1 MKQFKD
7 LPKLNK
13 GDKVAILSPSL
24 AAPGLWPHVYERAIR
39 NLKKEFDLVPVEY
52 PATKK
57 LGASKGERSKDLI
70 DAFKDK
76 EIKAVIASLG
86 GNDQVTYIKNLPQDV
101 FIDNPKPFFGNSD
114 NTHFCNHLWLSGI
127 PSYYGGTLMDLYA
140 KEEVMNPYTVK
151 YLKYAFFEK
160 GEFEIE
166 PSLEFNDREYEVDWN
181 NPETMDNKRTYD
193 KGEGWFWDGNIN
205 TRGISWGGCLESIDE
220 LLRHGIQIP
229 SLEDFKDIVL
239 FLETSEEK
247 PTSEYVER
255 VFRALGER
263 GILSNIKALIV
274 GRPAASSRQRPNT
287 LEERMEY
294 KRKQRETILNIVR
307 VYNKDVPII
316 QNFDIGHTVPQV
328 CLPMGK
334 MIRIDSDN
342 RKIFAEF

>member
-1 MKQFKD
+1 MRNFKD

-13 GDKVAILSPSL
+13 EDKVAILSPSL
-24 AAPGLWPHVYERAIR
+24 AAPGLWPHIYERAIS
-39 NLKKEFDLVPVEY
+39 NLKKEFDLVSVEY

-57 LGASKGERSKDLI
+57 LGASKEERSKDLI

-101 FIDNPKPFFGNSD
+101 FIDNPKPFFGYSD
-114 NTHFCNHLWLSGI
+114 NTHFCNHLWVSGI
-127 PSYYGGTLMDLYA
+127 PSYYGCTLMDQYA

-181 NPETMDNKRTYD
+181 KPETINNKRTYD
-193 KGEGWFWDGNIN
+193 KGEGWYWDGNLS
-205 TRGISWGGCLESIDE
+205 TSGISWGGCLESIDE
-220 LLRHGIQIP
+220 ILRHGIQIP

-247 PTSEYVER
+247 PSNEYVRR

-274 GRPAASSRQRPNT
+274 GRPASSFREKENT

-294 KRKQRETILNIVR
+294 KRKQRETILNIVK
-307 VYNKDVPII
+307 VYNKDIPII

-328 CLPMGK
+328 CLQMGK
-334 MIRIDSDN
+334 MIRIDSGN
-342 RKIFAEF
+342 KKIFTEF

>member
-1 MKQFKD
+1 MKHFKD
-7 LPKLNK
+7 LTKLNI
-13 GDKVAILSPSL
+13 GDTVAILSPSL
-24 AAPGLWPHVYERAIR
+24 AAPGIWPHIYERAIK

-57 LGASKGERSKDLI
+57 LGASKEERSKDLI

-76 EIKAVIASLG
+76 EINAVIASLG
-86 GNDQVTYIKNLPQDV
+86 GDDQVTYIKNLPQDV
-101 FIDNPKPFFGNSD
+101 FNNNPKPFFGYSD

-127 PSYYGGTLMDLYA
+127 PSYYGCTLMDQYA
-140 KEEVMNPYTVK
+140 KEEVMNLYTVK

-181 NPETMDNKRTYD
+181 KPETINDKRTYD
-193 KGEGWFWDGNIN
+193 KGEGWYWDGNIN
-205 TRGISWGGCLESIDE
+205 TSGISWGGCLESIDE
-220 LLRHGIQIP
+220 ILRHGIQIP

-247 PTSEYVER
+247 PSNEYVRR

-274 GRPAASSRQRPNT
+274 GRPASSFREKENT

-307 VYNKDVPII
+307 VYNKDIPII

-334 MIRIDSDN
+334 MIRIDSGN
-342 RKIFAEF
+342 KKIFTEF